1 MAKVTVKFY
10 SLWQAYAGTDSF
22 ILEADGLSGA
32 LEEVERQFGAR
43 IREGLRSRGI
53 ELSGKI
59 EEFSLVLL
67 NGTNIKQVKD
77 TSLRDGDTIHIMPPL
92 AGG

>member
-10 SLWQAYAGTDSF
+10 SLWQVYAGSASIT
-22 ILEADGLSGA
+22 LEANSLSEA
-32 LEEVERQFGAR
+32 LEQVEQKFGAR
-43 IREGLRSRGI
+43 IRDGLKSKGV

-59 EEFSLVLL
+59 EELSLVLL
-67 NGTNIKQVKD
+67 NSTNIKQLKD
-77 TSLRDGDTIHIMPPL
+77 TVLKDGDVLHIMPPL